1 MGPEALAQV
10 LRPLEGMFP
19 AHQHPELLVGLE
31 VSDDAAVFKINDEL
45 AVIQTL
51 DFFPPVVDDPYDYGA
66 IAAANSMSDVYAMGG
81 QVSLALNICGFPAD
95 LPPDIIGEIL
105 RGGAEKV
112 AEAGGVLAGGHT
124 TEDKE
129 PKYGLTV
136 MGFVH
141 PDRILTKAGAR
152 PGDALVLTK
161 PLGAGIVTTALKRD
175 AAEAAHVA
183 AAVESM
189 ARLNRA
195 AARLIQEVGV
205 NASTDVT
212 GFGILGHGYEMAAK
226 SGVRLRLDLDQ
237 LPFLPGAVAYADQ
250 WLFPGGTHNNERFY
264 KPHVQ
269 WAAGVADAMKMLL
282 YTPETSGGLL
292 IALPSQRLDALTA
305 RFQEAGEPCWVI
317 GEVLDGDGIQ
327 VTAS

>member
-10 LRPLEGMFP
+10 LRPLKGMFP
-19 AHQHPELLVGLE
+19 ARQHPELLVGLE
-31 VSDDAAVFKINDEL
+31 ASDDAAVYKISDEL

-95 LPPDIIGEIL
+95 MSPDVIGEIL

-124 TEDKE
+124 TEDRE

-136 MGFVH
+136 MGLIH

-161 PLGAGIVTTALKRD
+161 PLGAGMVTTALKG
-175 AAEAAHVA
+175 AAARSEDVE

-189 ARLNRA
+189 KRLNRA
-195 AARLIQEVGV
+195 AAQLVQDVGV
-205 NASTDVT
+205 NASTDIT
-212 GFGILGHGYEMAAK
+212 GFGILGHGYEMAEK
-226 SGVRLRLDLDQ
+226 SGVRLRFYLDQ
-237 LPFLPGAVAYADQ
+237 LPFLPGAVQYAEE
-250 WLFPGGTHNNERFY
+250 WLFPGGSHKNQGFY
-264 KPHVQ
+264 KRHVQ
-269 WAAGVADAMKMLL
+269 WVNGISDEMQLLL
-282 YTPETSGGLL
+282 YSPETSGGLL
-292 IALPSQRLDALTA
+292 VSVPAGRLDALTT
-305 RFQEAGEPCWVI
+305 RFPEAGQPYWVI
-317 GEVLDGDGIQ
+317 GEVLEGQGIE
-327 VTAS
+327 VVA

>member
-31 VSDDAAVFKINDEL
+31 VSDDAAVYKISDEL

-81 QVSLALNICGFPAD
+81 QVALALNICGFPAD
-95 LPPDIIGEIL
+95 MSPDIISEIL

-124 TEDKE
+124 TEDRE

-152 PGDALVLTK
+152 PGDALIVTK
-161 PLGAGIVTTALKRD
+161 PLGVGIITTALKGD
-175 AAEAAHVA
+175 AAAPDHVA

-189 ARLNRA
+189 KRLNRE

-205 NASTDVT
+205 NASTDIT
-212 GFGILGHGYEMAAK
+212 GFGILGHAYEMAEK
-226 SGVRLRLDLDQ
+226 SEVRLRLHLDQ
-237 LPFLPGAVAYADQ
+237 LPFLEGAAQYADE
-250 WLFPGGTHNNERFY
+250 WLFPGGTHNNKDFY
-264 KPHVQ
+264 ARHVE
-269 WAAGVADAMKMLL
+269 WAEGISEELQLLL

-292 IALPSQRLDALTA
+292 VAVPPPALEPLTV
-305 RFQEAGEPCWVI
+305 RFIEEEQPFWAI
-317 GEVLDGDGIQ
+317 GEILDGEGIE
-327 VTAS
+327 VVV

>member
-10 LRPLEGMFP
+10 LRPLEQMFP

-31 VSDDAAVFKINDEL
+31 VSDDAAVYKISDEL
-45 AVIQTL
+45 AVIYTL

-81 QVSLALNICGFPAD
+81 QVALALNICAFPAD
-95 LPPDIIGEIL
+95 MPPAIISEIL

-136 MGFVH
+136 MGLIH
-141 PDRILTKAGAR
+141 PERVLTKAGAR

-161 PLGAGIVTTALKRD
+161 PLGVGIITTALKGGV
-175 AAEAAHVA
+175 AEPEHVA

-189 ARLNRA
+189 KRLSRQA
-195 AARLIQEVGV
+195 AQLIQEVGV
-205 NASTDVT
+205 HASTDIT
-212 GFGILGHGYEMAAK
+212 GFGILGHSYEIAER
-226 SGVRLRLDLDQ
+226 SGVGLRFDLARL
-237 LPFLPGAVAYADQ
+237 PWLPGATRYAEE
-250 WLFPGGTHNNERFY
+250 WLFPAGAHNNKRFY
-264 KPHVQ
+264 EPHVQ
-269 WAAGVADAMKMLL
+269 WMGVISEELQTLL
-282 YTPETSGGLL
+282 FTPETSGGLL
-292 IALPSQRLDALTA
+292 VAVPPQRLETLLA
-305 RFQEAGEPCWVI
+305 RFAETGQPCWVV
-317 GEVLDGDGIQ
+317 GEVLEGHGIE
-327 VTAS
+327 VVA

>member
-10 LRPLEGMFP
+10 LRPLEMMFP

-31 VSDDAAVFKINDEL
+31 VSDDAAVYKISDDL

-51 DFFPPVVDDPYDYGA
+51 DFFPPVVDDAYDFGA

-95 LPPDIIGEIL
+95 MPPEVISEIL

-136 MGFVH
+136 MGMVH
-141 PDRILTKAGAR
+141 PERVLTKAGAR
-152 PGDALVLTK
+152 PGDVLVLTK
-161 PLGAGIVTTALKRD
+161 PLGVGIITTALKRD
-175 AAEAAHVA
+175 AAESDHVA

-189 ARLNRA
+189 KRLNRKA
-195 AARLIQEVGV
+195 AQLVQEVGV
-205 NASTDVT
+205 NACTDIT
-212 GFGILGHGYEMAAK
+212 GFGILGHGFEMAEK
-226 SGVRLRLDLDQ
+226 SEVRLRIHLDR
-237 LPFLPGAVAYADQ
+237 LPFLPGAVQYAEE
-250 WLFPGGTHNNERFY
+250 WLFPGGAHNNEKFY
-264 KPHVQ
+264 KQHVE
-269 WAAGVADAMKMLL
+269 WTAAVTEAMELLL

-292 IALPSQRLDALTA
+292 VAVPAERMDELTA
-305 RFQEAGEPCWVI
+305 RFAETEEPCWVI
-317 GEVLDGDGIQ
+317 GEVVEGQGIEL
-327 VTAS
+327 VA